1 MIKEK
6 NSMEYHVAKNGALN
20 SIAKA
25 AELAKP
31 GDVVTVHEGVYREWV
46 SPRYGG
52 AEGSHIIY
60 QAAPGEDVTISGAE
74 VITEWS
80 PLGGGLWKI
89 ELAREFFGGFN
100 PYREIIWGDW
110 FFDTDK
116 GFHLGEVYYDDRAL
130 REDPAC
136 GGKPELNRWWTVTDK
151 VATIIIANFGDIDPR
166 DGKAEINVRKYV
178 FFPEKTGCGYITVRG
193 FTLTKAA
200 TQWAPPTAMQEGLI
214 GPHWSKGWIIE
225 NNTISH
231 SKCVGVSLGKEI
243 STGHNEWSRFQTK
256 QGTQREREVIFRA
269 LRSGWTR
276 DNIGSHV
283 VRNNTIRDCE
293 QAGIVGH
300 LGAVF
305 SIIGENHI
313 YNIHEQR
320 LWGGAEIAGIKL
332 HAALDTLIRGN
343 TIHSAYRGVWLDW
356 QAQGTRLTRNVFFD
370 NSSEDFFVEVSHG
383 PYLADH
389 NIFLSPFNYKE
400 MAQGGALVHNLFI
413 GKNASTV
420 DNLRY
425 TPYHF
430 PHDTAVAGVANIAG
444 GDVRVFNNL
453 FVGDADVSKAPY
465 KANFWDG
472 APEMDGL
479 PAMTVYTQYPIGT
492 SCYNDY
498 PIPGDPPALFEFGVE
513 QKLPV
518 YVSDNAYVN
527 GAVPLLRETGAVV
540 TKDDVLSVVID
551 REKNEIKIE
560 CSDVAALRSD
570 VRRIITTEN
579 LGEAFQAEQAYND
592 TFDRPIILNRD
603 FNDDERFEHDTHPC
617 AGPFERGP
625 ADSAFM
631 LTICWE

>member
-1 MIKEK
+1 
-6 NSMEYHVAKNGALN
+6 MEYHVAKNAALN

-25 AELAKP
+25 AELAHP
-31 GDVVTVHEGVYREWV
+31 GDIVTVHEGIYREWV
-46 SPRYGG
+46 NPRYGG
-52 AEGSHIIY
+52 GEGSRITY
-60 QAAPGEDVTISGAE
+60 QAAEGEDVTISGAE
-74 VITEWS
+74 VVTEWM
-80 PLGGGLWKI
+80 PLGGHIWWIILDSD
-89 ELAREFFGGFN
+89 AFGGFN

-116 GFHLGEVYYDDRAL
+116 GFHLGEVYYDDIAL
-130 REDPAC
+130 REDPASTTENL
-136 GGKPELNRWWTVTDK
+136 GLYRWRTETTGKKTLLY
-151 VATIIIANFGDIDPR
+151 ANFGDKDPR
-166 DGKAEINVRKYV
+166 DGKAEVNVRKYV

-193 FTLTKAA
+193 FKLTKAA
-200 TQWAPPTAMQEGLI
+200 TQWAPPTALQEGLI

-225 NNTISH
+225 NNEISH
-231 SKCVGVSLGKEI
+231 SKCVGVSLGKDI

-269 LRSGWTR
+269 LKNGWTR

-293 QAGIVGH
+293 QAGVVGH
-300 LGAVF
+300 LGAAF
-305 SIIGENHI
+305 SIIDGNHI

-356 QAQGTRLTRNVFFD
+356 QAQGTRLSRNVFFD

-389 NIFLSPFNYKE
+389 NLFLSAFNYKE

-453 FVGDADVSKAPY
+453 FVGDADVGKAPY

-492 SCYNDY
+492 SCYNEY
-498 PIPGDPPALFEFGVE
+498 PIPGDPPQMFEFGVE

-518 YVSDNAYVN
+518 YVADNAYVH
-527 GAVPLLRETGAVV
+527 GAVPLLREAGAVV
-540 TKDDVLSVVID
+540 TPGEAVTVTID
-551 REKNEIKIE
+551 REKREIKIE
-560 CSDVAALRSD
+560 CSDVDALRSGT
-570 VRRIITTEN
+570 RSIINTEI
-579 LGEAFQAEQAYND
+579 LGEAFQAEQGYTD
-592 TFDRPIILNRD
+592 TYDSPIVLNRD
-603 FNDDERFEHDTHPC
+603 FNDLEQSEHDIHPC
-617 AGPFERGP
+617 AGPFERG
-625 ADSAFM
+625 ALDKTFM
-631 LTICWE
+631 LTVSW